1 MRILLADDDHAV
13 RRVFQY
19 KLEKL
24 GHDVATAT
32 DGDSALA
39 ALQAER
45 FDVLVSDIRMPGLD
59 GIELLERARSVQP
72 HLKVILITAHATVSQ
87 AVQAVK
93 LGAFDYI
100 TKPFDDDE
108 LFTAIERAGAFRSL
122 EDENRRLR
130 GRLRA
135 SEAARRAIGVS
146 PAFKE
151 MMSVVERIA
160 PTDATVLLL
169 GESGTGKELIART
182 LHMQSA
188 RADGPFVAVN
198 CGAIPR
204 ELVESELFGH
214 VRGAFTGA
222 TRDKKGRFEQAD
234 GGTILLDEVGELPL
248 DVQVKLL
255 RVLQERVVEPVGAE
269 TTRAVDVRVVAATH
283 VDLAGA
289 VEAGRF
295 REDLYYRL
303 HVIPVRVP
311 PLRERAD
318 DVVLLA
324 REFARRFAGD
334 RPVTLTDALL
344 ERLRAHDWPGNVR
357 ELENLMERMV
367 LLRRSDTLDV
377 RDLPPDFGRSPVRAG
392 GVGGSGAVDPAGAG
406 DGARRGDASSSRAAP
421 GEAPSLPELEARAIR
436 DALERA
442 GWNRSKAARELGI
455 ARHVLLYRMKK
466 YGIEPPEAAGGRG
479 SGGASPRTE
488 DSSTKS

>member
-1 MRILLADDDHAV
+1 MHILLADDDHAV
-13 RRVFQY
+13 RRVFQF

-24 GHDVATAT
+24 GHDVVTAS
-32 DGDSALA
+32 DGASALA
-39 ALQAER
+39 ALEAER
-45 FDVLVSDIRMPGLD
+45 FDVLVSDIRMPGMD
-59 GIELLERARSVQP
+59 GIELLERAQSVQP
-72 HLKVILITAHATVSQ
+72 HIKVILITAHATVSQ

-100 TKPFDDDE
+100 TKPFEDDE
-108 LFTAIERAGAFRSL
+108 LFTAIDRAGAFRSL

-135 SEAARRAIGVS
+135 AEAASRLVGVS
-146 PAFKE
+146 KPFKD
-151 MMSVVERIA
+151 MLTMVERIA

-169 GESGTGKELIART
+169 GESGTGKELVART
-182 LHMQSA
+182 LHNRSL
-188 RADGPFVAVN
+188 RSDGPFVAVN

-234 GGTILLDEVGELPL
+234 GGTILLDEVGELPV

-255 RVLQERVVEPVGAE
+255 RVLQERVVEPVGGERA
-269 TTRAVDVRVVAATH
+269 RAVDVRVVAATH

-303 HVIPVRVP
+303 NVIPVRVP
-311 PLRERAD
+311 PLRERGD
-318 DVVLLA
+318 DVALLA
-324 REFARRFAGD
+324 QEFARRFAGE
-334 RPVTLTDALL
+334 RPVTLTDALV

-367 LLRRSDTLDV
+367 LLRRRDTLDV
-377 RDLPPDFGRSPVRAG
+377 RDLPDDFGRARVRARRT
-392 GVGGSGAVDPAGAG
+392 A
-406 DGARRGDASSSRAAP
+406 DGADSARRDAAP
-421 GEAPSLPELEARAIR
+421 GAPGPPEAPASLHDVEARAIR

-442 GWNRSKAARELGI
+442 GWNRSKAARMLDI
-455 ARHVLLYRMKK
+455 PRHVLLYRMKK
-466 YGIEPPEAAGGRG
+466 YGIVPPE
-479 SGGASPRTE
+479 GASRRPR
-488 DSSTKS
+488 